1 MNAALLYAIGGTVLV
16 ALGLYTFATVAHLLR
31 KLLAFNVMAS
41 GTFLIL
47 VGLGQTDGQADPVPQ
62 ALVLTGIV
70 VAFGSTALALV
81 LLRRWF
87 QATGSATLETERQTN
102 DQEPS

>member
-1 MNAALLYAIGGTVLV
+1 MTPALLYALCGTALV

-31 KLLAFNVMAS
+31 KLLAFNIMAS
-41 GTFLIL
+41 GAFLVM
-47 VGLGQTDGQADPVPQ
+47 VGLGQAQGQADPVPQ

-87 QATGSATLETERQTN
+87 QATGSATLDAHPDDDR
-102 DQEPS
+102 EPS